1 MESRD
6 RDNSRINSIWQ
17 RMLNLEGD
25 KVILII
31 ILLLI
36 LISFLAI
43 FSSTPLLPA
52 QSSRLATMKDH
63 GIVVFLGI
71 AVMFILYHFNIK
83 WIKKLSQWGFLLS
96 FVMLV
101 MLLCRIDL
109 GFIKT
114 QTING
119 ALRNFIVAGY
129 QIHVFEVVKV
139 AMVLYLSWAMTA
151 IDEDKAAMKEGRKSD
166 TLSFA
171 NWLGTHPSLAFLK
184 KTLWKRILYVYLPS
198 IIICL
203 LIFPGS
209 GSSAIFVGAIM
220 IAAMFIGGVPF
231 KELAIAGLIG
241 VAGLGSMLAIYKISD
256 GQLMKRAG
264 TIISRMKVEYDMDR
278 LEGLSGDK
286 FYNMLD
292 TLRQPVSAKIAV
304 HEGRLLGKGIGN
316 STQKYKVENIY
327 GDYMYSFI
335 IEEYGM
341 AGGILVLILY
351 ISLLARSVI
360 ISRMS
365 DDHFARLAVGSLA
378 ILITGQ
384 AFMHIMV
391 NVDIG
396 PMTGQTL
403 PLISHGASAYLVFCV
418 AFGIILCISR
428 KARKKIQS
436 AEELTENSRNDI
448 EANMVAAEKVKE

>member
-1 MESRD
+1 MENND
-6 RDNSRINSIWQ
+6 RHSSRINGIWQ

-63 GIVVFLGI
+63 GLVVFLGI
-71 AVMFILYHFNIK
+71 AVMFVLYHFNIK

-96 FVMLV
+96 FGMLV
-101 MLLCRIDL
+101 LLLMKIDW
-109 GFIKT
+109 GFIRT

-119 ALRNFIVAGY
+119 ALRNFIVGGY

-151 IDEDKAAMKEGRKSD
+151 IDEDKAAMKEGRKSE
-166 TLSFA
+166 TLGIA
-171 NWLGTHPSLAFLK
+171 NWLGTNPFLAFMK
-184 KTLWKRILYVYLPS
+184 KTSWKRIIYVYLPS

-203 LIFPGS
+203 LIFSGS
-209 GSSAIFVGAIM
+209 GSSAIFVGAIL
-220 IAAMFIGGVPF
+220 IAAMLIGGVPF

-241 VAGLGSMLAIYKISD
+241 IAGLGSMLAIHKISD
-256 GQLMKRAG
+256 GQLVKRAG
-264 TIISRMKVEYDMDR
+264 TILSRMKADYDMDR
-278 LEGLSGDK
+278 LEGLSGDN

-316 STQKYKVENIY
+316 STQKYKVDNIY

-365 DDHFARLAVGSLA
+365 DDLFARLAVGALA

-403 PLISHGASAYLVFCV
+403 PLISHGASAFLVFCA

-436 AEELTENSRNDI
+436 AEEMTENSRNDI
-448 EANMVAAEKVKE
+448 EANMVAAEKIKE

>member
-1 MESRD
+1 MENND
-6 RDNSRINSIWQ
+6 RHSSRINGIWQ

-63 GIVVFLGI
+63 GLVVFLGI
-71 AVMFILYHFNIK
+71 AVMFVLYHFNIK

-96 FVMLV
+96 FSMLV
-101 MLLCRIDL
+101 LLLMKIDW
-109 GFIKT
+109 GFIRT

-119 ALRNFIVAGY
+119 ALRNFIVGGY

-151 IDEDKAAMKEGRKSD
+151 IDEDKAAMKEGRKSE
-166 TLSFA
+166 TLGIA
-171 NWLGTHPSLAFLK
+171 NWLGTHPSLAFMK
-184 KTLWKRILYVYLPS
+184 KTSWKRIIYVYLPS

-203 LIFPGS
+203 LIFSGS
-209 GSSAIFVGAIM
+209 GSSAIFVGAIL
-220 IAAMFIGGVPF
+220 IAAMLIGGVPF

-241 VAGLGSMLAIYKISD
+241 IAGLGSMLAIHKISD
-256 GQLMKRAG
+256 GQLVKRAG
-264 TIISRMKVEYDMDR
+264 TILSRMKADYDMDR
-278 LEGLSGDK
+278 LEGLSGDN

-316 STQKYKVENIY
+316 STQKYKVDNIY

-365 DDHFARLAVGSLA
+365 DDLFARLAVGALA

-403 PLISHGASAYLVFCV
+403 PLISHGASAFLVFCA

-436 AEELTENSRNDI
+436 AEEMTENSRNDI
-448 EANMVAAEKVKE
+448 EANMVAAEKIKE